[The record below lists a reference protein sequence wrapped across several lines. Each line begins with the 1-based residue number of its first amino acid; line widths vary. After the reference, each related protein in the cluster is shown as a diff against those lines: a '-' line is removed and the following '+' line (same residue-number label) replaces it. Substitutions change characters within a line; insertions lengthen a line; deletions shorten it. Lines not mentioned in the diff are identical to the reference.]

1 MNFWLIQIFNGL
13 SFAMLLFLLATGL
26 SLIFGLMRVVSMVH
40 GSFYLV
46 GGYIGLSVIQP
57 TGSFILGMI
66 GAGIATG
73 LLGVLTERF
82 LIRPLY
88 RDANDLRQVLV
99 TFGLLFILADLSM
112 VIWGGQPLSIP
123 RPKALA
129 YSIQFGSMIVPAYRL
144 AILFGGLVVALLL
157 WLVIDKTRIGS
168 MVRAAVDDREIAEAT
183 GVPVYLLFTS
193 VFAFGALLA
202 GVAGVIGGAFLGLS
216 PGADFDVLLLAFVV
230 VVVGGMGSI
239 KGAFAGSVIVGLI
252 DTFGKVFFPE
262 FALFTLFLPIVV
274 ILALKPT
281 GLFGREVT

>member
-46 GGYIGLSVIQP
+46 GGYVGLSVIQA
-57 TGSFILGMI
+57 TGSFVGGMLA
-66 GAGIATG
+66 AGIATG

-88 RDANDLRQVLV
+88 LDANDLRQVLV

-112 VIWGGQPLSIP
+112 ITWGGQPLSIP
-123 RPKALA
+123 RPQALA
-129 YSIQFGSMIVPAYRL
+129 YSVHFGSVTLPAYRL
-144 AILFGGLVVALLL
+144 AILLSGAVLALLL
-157 WLVIDKTRIGS
+157 WLVIDRTRIGS
-168 MVRAAVDDREIAEAT
+168 MVRAAVDDREIAETT
-183 GVPVYLLFTS
+183 GVPVYRVFTL
-193 VFAFGALLA
+193 VFGFGALLA
-202 GVAGVIGGAFLGLS
+202 GVAGVIGGAFLGLY

-230 VVVGGMGSI
+230 IIVGGMGSI
-239 KGAFAGSVIVGLI
+239 KGAFAGSIIVGLF

-262 FALFTLFLPIVV
+262 FALFTLFLPIVI
-274 ILALKPT
+274 ILGLKPT
-281 GLFGREVT
+281 GLFGRELT

>member
-46 GGYIGLSVIQP
+46 GGYIGLSAIQL

-88 RDANDLRQVLV
+88 RDPNDLRQVLV

-144 AILFGGLVVALLL
+144 AILIGGLVVALLL

-168 MVRAAVDDREIAEAT
+168 MVRAAVDDREIAETT

-202 GVAGVIGGAFLGLS
+202 GVAGVIGGAFLGLY

-274 ILALKPT
+274 ILGLKPT
-281 GLFGREVT
+281 GLFGRELT